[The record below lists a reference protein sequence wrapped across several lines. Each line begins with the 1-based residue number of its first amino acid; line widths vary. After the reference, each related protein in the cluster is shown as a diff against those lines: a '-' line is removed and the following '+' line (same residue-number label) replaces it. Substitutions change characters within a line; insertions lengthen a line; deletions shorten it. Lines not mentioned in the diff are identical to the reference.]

1 MNFTDVMLI
10 LNALGI
16 ITLCILHIDTMKTLW
31 EIISKLNELN
41 NK

>member
-1 MNFTDVMLI
+1 MNFAEVMGI

-16 ITLCILHIDTMKTLW
+16 ITLCILHTDTMKTLY
-31 EIISKLNELN
+31 EIKSKLN